1 VPLEAVTLHGHGF
14 QKESETGVGH
24 CLVPGCSF
32 EGWRWMTRVFL
43 SMSAVWS
50 ERWYS
55 AGSMN
60 AGDLEEASEK
70 KALSQSLVTVLP
82 GEVAIGVW

>member
-1 VPLEAVTLHGHGF
+1 
-14 QKESETGVGH
+14 
-24 CLVPGCSF
+24 
-32 EGWRWMTRVFL
+32 MTRVFL